1 MFYVLNSPA
10 INFWHQNWV
19 SFLHA
24 QKICHFSDIK
34 FQCIIKLVMF
44 RWFFDASYRTLS
56 LSWTLCDNLCQMY
69 MSETTSKWQKNHF
82 QSRLSIFEWRDWKC
96 IFRAIELC
104 FVSYNISIYIT
115 LYYFSKIISRF
126 LRSPRGFPCF
136 PEITPQPPRGIE
148 SRISRHKIMDLFNDV
163 SLRNRLYEY

>member
-1 MFYVLNSPA
+1 MMCFMF
-10 INFWHQNWV
+10 WTHQL
-19 SFLHA
+19 SIFGI
-24 QKICHFSDIK
+24 KIEFPFFMLWKTVTFFDIK
-34 FQCIIKLVMF
+34 IQCIIKLVMF
-44 RWFFDASYRTLS
+44 RWFFDAPYRTLS

-126 LRSPRGFPCF
+126 LRSPLCF
-136 PEITPQPPRGIE
+136 LFKFNNIYITSIFL
-148 SRISRHKIMDLFNDV
+148 SC
-163 SLRNRLYEY
+163 